1 MNMENKG
8 IVLKEKKQEGC
19 VWGRKRQKSKEVAT
33 VENVDEVEKNDD
45 LMKKLSIKD
54 LNSDEWDFAFKDLT
68 NSQLDS
74 FCHALT
80 QWELATSYQFAE
92 ELLGKN
98 STDEEKKKLTTDMFE
113 YKISLL
119 EEKLS

>member
-1 MNMENKG
+1 MENKG

-19 VWGRKRQKSKEVAT
+19 VWGGKRQKSKEVAT

-68 NSQLDS
+68 KSQLDS

-80 QWELATSYQFAE
+80 KWELATSYRFAE
-92 ELLGKN
+92 ELLGKS

>member
-1 MNMENKG
+1 M
-8 IVLKEKKQEGC
+8 IQ
-19 VWGRKRQKSKEVAT
+19 
-33 VENVDEVEKNDD
+33 
-45 LMKKLSIKD
+45 KLSIKD
-54 LNSDEWDFAFKDLT
+54 LNSDEPDFLFKDLT

-80 QWELATSYQFAE
+80 QWELATSDRFAE

-98 STDEEKKKLTTDMFE
+98 SADEEKKKLATEIFE
-113 YKISLL
+113 CKISLL

>member
-1 MNMENKG
+1 MC
-8 IVLKEKKQEGC
+8 LRLEKTK
-19 VWGRKRQKSKEVAT
+19 KSKNVAT

-45 LMKKLSIKD
+45 LMKKLLIKD
-54 LNSDEWDFAFKDLT
+54 LNSDERDFVFKDLT

-80 QWELATSYQFAE
+80 QWELATSYRFAE

-98 STDEEKKKLTTDMFE
+98 STNEEKKKLTTEIFE

>member
-1 MNMENKG
+1 M
-8 IVLKEKKQEGC
+8 
-19 VWGRKRQKSKEVAT
+19 
-33 VENVDEVEKNDD
+33 
-45 LMKKLSIKD
+45 
-54 LNSDEWDFAFKDLT
+54 NSDKQDVMLKDLT

-74 FCHALT
+74 FYHALT

-92 ELLGKN
+92 GLLGKN
-98 STDEEKKKLTTDMFE
+98 STNEEKKSLTTAIFE